1 MLASELIV
9 SQTWWYMPLIPA
21 TLELRKENYIL
32 RACLGSLV
40 KSCLNLTQKSERG
53 VRGMAQ

>member
-9 SQTWWYMPLIPA
+9 NQMWQYMPVIPA
-21 TLELRKENYIL
+21 TLELRKEDYIL

-40 KSCLNLTQKSERG
+40 KSCLNAKK
-53 VRGMAQ
+53 